1 MPCPFT
7 KSLQRESAGLQKSAS
22 PTASDCCG
30 ADASICCEIVTSP
43 GPVETTSD
51 AACVARQGK
60 LADAGM
66 VTLSC
71 VAVAAVTCADT
82 PSIVTTFALGIVLK
96 FWPVIVTLAPACSS
110 VGEIAV
116 TSGDCCARI
125 AIVAVSA
132 AGGSASRARA
142 TIRTTPP
149 ASGVTTP
156 ESETVATDAS
166 LVLQSMTCP
175 TTLVG

>member
-7 KSLQRESAGLQKSAS
+7 NSLHRESAGLQKSAS

-43 GPVETTSD
+43 GPAETTSD
-51 AACVARQGK
+51 AACVAWQGK
-60 LADAGM
+60 LADGGIVM
-66 VTLSC
+66 LSC

-116 TSGDCCARI
+116 TNRQGEPL
-125 AIVAVSA
+125 
-132 AGGSASRARA
+132 AGAMLVCDLA
-142 TIRTTPP
+142 TMSFRKVRLRRNDQCPVCQHIPSPQATQVP
-149 ASGVTTP
+149 AG
-156 ESETVATDAS
+156 
-166 LVLQSMTCP
+166 
-175 TTLVG
+175 